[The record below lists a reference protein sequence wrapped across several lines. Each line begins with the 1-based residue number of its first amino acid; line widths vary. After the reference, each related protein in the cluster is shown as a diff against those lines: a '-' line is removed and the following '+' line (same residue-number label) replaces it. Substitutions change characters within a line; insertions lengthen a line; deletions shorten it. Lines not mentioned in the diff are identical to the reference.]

1 MQAGWTP
8 LTEASYNGRLEAV
21 QVLLAHKADVN
32 AKTNVS
38 RHEGEGCEGAPMGAG
53 RP

>member
-1 MQAGWTP
+1 MP
-8 LTEASYNGRLEAV
+8 LTQASFHGDLEAV

-38 RHEGEGCEGAPMGAG
+38 RGEGEGCEGAPMGS
-53 RP
+53 